1 MNKNQ
6 KEVEKQLLDN
16 EKEIL
21 NKLKNNYAKALKDVK
36 QRLKDLQSNELTQ
49 SKIYQI
55 QYQQNLKKQIQS
67 IIDLLSSD
75 NIKSITDYLNLMY
88 QDGFV
93 GTQYNMYKE
102 GVPFIMPIDQELVL
116 RSITKKTED
125 FQLSQ
130 ALYQNAEALKS
141 TIIAEVTRGIS
152 QSVAYNTIAKKL
164 AMHSEAD
171 LKKAYRI
178 ARTEGGRV
186 QTEAKFEA
194 MTRAKNNGADV
205 VKQWDSTLDS
215 RTRLSHAKLDG
226 QVRELEEKFEVDGH
240 TAMYPHG
247 FGIAE
252 EDINCRCALLERAR
266 WAVEYENKNGFT
278 KNVDGDIVEFKNLKD
293 YQDFKT
299 KYFNFYENYD
309 KIPNEFTEAKTTLEA
324 LKRIEDA
331 LGCRTRIAG
340 FSLDALNEEL
350 RAIEDFTRDYP
361 EIKGYIKNFWR
372 ETNEDAGGSF
382 GLYNSKGD
390 VISILKMQN
399 LSLGKWDELIKLN
412 IQQGMFFEGDS
423 LYTLQIHELAHALDN
438 YAYNVLRKNWKDGR
452 SKDTIIEGGTKT
464 ADNFTGMISSELIRR
479 AKEEIFG
486 TTVYEQIKDKIAYLG
501 SYAQTSDAEMFAQCM
516 AFEYSGQT
524 SEFSAR
530 VKELFDDKL
539 KQIKKLEELEL

>member
-1 MNKNQ
+1 MLNKYQ

-21 NKLKNNYAKALKDVK
+21 SKLKNNYAKALKDVK
-36 QRLKDLQSNELTQ
+36 QRIKDLQSNELTQ

-55 QYQQNLKKQIQS
+55 QYQQNLEKQIQS

-88 QDGFV
+88 RDGFI

-102 GVPFIMPIDQELVL
+102 GVPFVMPIDQELVL
-116 RSITKKTED
+116 KSITKKTEE

-266 WAVEYENKNGFT
+266 WAVEYENKKGFT

-293 YQDFKT
+293 YQDFKA

-309 KIPNEFTEAKTTLEA
+309 KIPNNVNEFYKYAV
-324 LKRIEDA
+324 D
-331 LGCRTRIAG
+331 
-340 FSLDALNEEL
+340 
-350 RAIEDFTRDYP
+350 
-361 EIKGYIKNFWR
+361 KGYIKELTTFKVDENGVVRGQILNKILGYDKLPKKVTQDEYEKLKKISNFGELYR
-372 ETNEDAGGSF
+372 GISADTKELGLKYIDSFKNGKFFAGITGAYGRGTYVAYGEEGLRLVKTNYTDTNGG
-382 GLYNSKGD
+382 
-390 VISILKMQN
+390 IIKM
-399 LSLGKWDELIKLN
+399 L
-412 IQQGMFFEGDS
+412 
-423 LYTLQIHELAHALDN
+423 LDN
-438 YAYNVLRKNWKDGR
+438 NAK
-452 SKDTIIEGGTKT
+452 TI
-464 ADNFTGMISSELIRR
+464 NFVELDRMRR
-479 AKEEIFG
+479 
-486 TTVYEQIKDKIAYLG
+486 
-501 SYAQTSDAEMFAQCM
+501 
-516 AFEYSGQT
+516 
-524 SEFSAR
+524 
-530 VKELFDDKL
+530 KELNDLGDNVSENFKMAILMDNGYYASIKGYDAIIIDKTIADL
-539 KQIKKLEELEL
+539 NKQPYIVILNRGKVIVSD